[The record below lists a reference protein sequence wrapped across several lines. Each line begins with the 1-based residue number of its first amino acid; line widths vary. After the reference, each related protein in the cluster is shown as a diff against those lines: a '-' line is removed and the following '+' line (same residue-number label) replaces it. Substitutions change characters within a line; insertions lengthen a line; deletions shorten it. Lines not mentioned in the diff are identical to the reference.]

1 MRNCGVS
8 KNVVC
13 GCRCRCRILSHPK

>member
-8 KNVVC
+8 KDVV
-13 GCRCRCRILSHPK
+13 